1 MPVRPL
7 LLALGTVLCVTVAVL
22 HGQTKS
28 QTSQSG
34 AASRLDTLPP
44 ALREQG
50 QAILS
55 QRDDRQ
61 RAELVAA
68 LARNSPDAA
77 REFLLAVL
85 ASEPSPEVRS
95 AIVNRLG
102 RSSSRAV
109 REVLAERAASDAD
122 PGVALQALERL
133 RVAYARDLAALL
145 ERRMDQARA
154 ARDEAALRRLAPEH
168 ERWISL
174 VRGTMLPSFLR
185 VPPPVFPLKPEDQ
198 PIRVLAFGDFGT
210 GSKEQ
215 KQVAAAMLAF
225 HRQTA

>member
-22 HGQTKS
+22 HGQTQS

-85 ASEPSPEVRS
+85 ASDPSPEVRS

-102 RSSSRAV
+102 RNSSRAV
-109 REVLAERAASDAD
+109 RGRAIVSIGSCQVVVIRGGHLEEWKSSAS
-122 PGVALQALERL
+122 G
-133 RVAYARDLAALL
+133 
-145 ERRMDQARA
+145 
-154 ARDEAALRRLAPEH
+154 
-168 ERWISL
+168 
-174 VRGTMLPSFLR
+174 
-185 VPPPVFPLKPEDQ
+185 
-198 PIRVLAFGDFGT
+198 
-210 GSKEQ
+210 
-215 KQVAAAMLAF
+215 
-225 HRQTA
+225 